1 MEQSAPGIAPCTPLH
16 AIKQS
21 RLPLV
26 SLTKALIMKNFTSI
40 KLIFLLLIA
49 TGLSACNAQGKRNSQ
64 TGSGNA
70 SSDFSPDIEIELTA
84 QPVAMQLLDG
94 PKTNVFHYE
103 ARLLKGSDSNLS
115 EIQGSYLGP
124 IIRVKHG
131 QKIRVIF
138 KNNLPRESII
148 HWHGLHIPPE
158 MDGHPMHAV
167 DNGEQ
172 YVYEFTVVDRP
183 GTYWFHPHPD
193 KITGPQVYRGLA
205 GLFII
210 EDERKSLPSGDQDQ
224 PLVIQDRSFN
234 SDNQLVY
241 VEGSPMQRMQGFLG
255 NQIFINGKKELT
267 QNVKKGTYRLR
278 ILNGSNARIY
288 KLAWS
293 DGSDLKVIA
302 TDGGLL
308 EKPLNKPYLIL
319 APGERVEIWKDFS
332 ATNSGEEITLESLA
346 FSSGTS
352 MGRMGSGGMMGNM
365 GGGMMGGNASF
376 ENGEAMHLYT
386 FNVTGEEG
394 KSLGIPQTLSE
405 IEEIDPVNAVNYD
418 TPKQFHFYHE
428 RMNWVINGETFD
440 MEEVADWEKVK
451 LNTTEVWQFINGD
464 DGSGM
469 GMMQDMMQLPHPA
482 HIHGLQ
488 FQIIERDISGMDAEV
503 WNSVKDGFIN
513 QGWQDTFLL
522 MPGMK
527 VKVVMRFRDFT
538 GKYIYHCHNLEHEDM
553 GMMRNY
559 EVLP

>member
-1 MEQSAPGIAPCTPLH
+1 
-16 AIKQS
+16 
-21 RLPLV
+21 
-26 SLTKALIMKNFTSI
+26 MKNFTSK
-40 KLIFLLLIA
+40 KLIFTLLVVF
-49 TGLSACNAQGKRNSQ
+49 GLNSCNAQGKNNNNS
-64 TGSGNA
+64 GSTEA
-70 SSDFSPDIEIELTA
+70 SKNFIPDIEIGLTA

-94 PKTNVFHYE
+94 NKTEVFKYE
-103 ARLLKGSDSNLS
+103 AKLIKGEDHNLS
-115 EIQGSYLGP
+115 KIEGSYLGP
-124 IIRVKHG
+124 VINVKRG

-148 HWHGLHIPPE
+148 HWHGLHIPPQ
-158 MDGHPMHAV
+158 MDGHPIHAV
-167 DNGEQ
+167 ENGEQ

-210 EDERKSLPSGDQDQ
+210 EDEREGLPAGEFDQ
-224 PLVIQDRSFN
+224 PLVIQDRSFDT
-234 SDNQLVY
+234 DNQLIY
-241 VEGSPMQRMQGFLG
+241 LDGSPMQRMEGFLG
-255 NQIFINGKKELT
+255 NRIFINGQKNQSRNIK
-267 QNVKKGTYRLR
+267 QATYRFR
-278 ILNGSNARIY
+278 VLNGSNARIY

-293 DGSDLKVIA
+293 DNSEIKIIA

-308 EKPLNKPYLIL
+308 EKPVSKPYLIL

-332 ATNSGEEITLESLA
+332 DYTAGDQITLESLT
-346 FSSGTS
+346 FNSGTS
-352 MGRMGSGGMMGNM
+352 MGNM
-365 GGGMMGGNASF
+365 GGGMMGNSGGGMMGGRQGGMMQGNSSP
-376 ENGEAMHLYT
+376 ENGAPMDIYT
-386 FNVTGEEG
+386 LNLTQEKG
-394 KSLGIPQTLSE
+394 KTLKLPQELSQ
-405 IEEIDPVNAVNYD
+405 IEEITPSKAVNFD
-418 TPKQFHFYHE
+418 TPKQFHFYNE

-488 FQIIERDISGMDAEV
+488 FQIIERDVSGMDASV
-503 WNSVKDGFIN
+503 WESVKDGFID

-527 VKVVMRFRDFT
+527 IKVIMTFKDFT

>member
-1 MEQSAPGIAPCTPLH
+1 
-16 AIKQS
+16 
-21 RLPLV
+21 
-26 SLTKALIMKNFTSI
+26 MKNFTSK

-49 TGLSACNAQGKRNSQ
+49 TGLSACNAQGKSNSK
-64 TGSGNA
+64 TGSVKATSN
-70 SSDFSPDIEIELTA
+70 FNPDVEIKMTA
-84 QPVAMQLLDG
+84 QPVSMQLLDG
-94 PKTNVFHYE
+94 KKTNVFHYE
-103 ARLLKGSDSNLS
+103 AKLIKGKARNLS
-115 EIQGSYLGP
+115 EIPGSYLGP
-124 IIRVKHG
+124 VIKIKRG

-158 MDGHPMHAV
+158 MDGHPMHAI

-210 EDERKSLPSGDQDQ
+210 EDELKGLPSGEYDQ
-224 PLVIQDRSFN
+224 PLVIQDRSFD

-241 VEGSPMQRMQGFLG
+241 VEESPMQRMQGFLG
-255 NQIFINGKKELT
+255 DQIFINGKKNLT
-267 QNVKKGTYRLR
+267 QNVNKGTYRFR

-293 DGSDLKVIA
+293 DGSELKVIA

-308 EKPLNKPYLIL
+308 EKSLNKPYLML

-332 ATNSGEEITLESLA
+332 DFKPNDNVTLESLA
-346 FSSGTS
+346 FNSGTS
-352 MGRMGSGGMMGNM
+352 MGRMGGGGMMGNM
-365 GGGMMGGNASF
+365 GGGMMGGNSPGR
-376 ENGEAMHLYT
+376 NGEAMELYT
-386 FNVTGEEG
+386 FIANEDKG
-394 KSLGIPQTLSE
+394 KSLEIPQTLSQIKE
-405 IEEIDPVNAVNYD
+405 IEPTKAVNYD
-418 TPKQFHFYHE
+418 SPKQFHFYNE

-451 LNTTEVWQFINGD
+451 LSTTEVWQFINGD

-488 FQIIERDISGMDAEV
+488 FQIIERDISGMDADV
-503 WNSVKDGFIN
+503 WNSVKDGFIDK
-513 QGWQDTFLL
+513 GWQDTFLL

-527 VKVVMRFRDFT
+527 VKVVMSFRDFT

>member
-1 MEQSAPGIAPCTPLH
+1 
-16 AIKQS
+16 
-21 RLPLV
+21 
-26 SLTKALIMKNFTSI
+26 MKNFTST

-49 TGLSACNAQGKRNSQ
+49 TGLSACNAQGKSNAQ
-64 TGSGNA
+64 NGSGNA

-94 PKTNVFHYE
+94 PKTNIFQYE
-103 ARLLKGSDSNLS
+103 ARLLKGNDSNLS

-138 KNNLPRESII
+138 KNNLPSESII

-210 EDERKSLPSGDQDQ
+210 EDEKKQLPSGAYDQ
-224 PLVIQDRSFN
+224 PLVIQDRSFD
-234 SDNQLVY
+234 SDNQLIY
-241 VEGSPMQRMQGFLG
+241 LEGSPMQRMQGFLG
-255 NQIFINGKKELT
+255 DQIFINGQKKLT
-267 QNVKKGTYRLR
+267 QDVNKGTYRFR

-293 DGSDLKVIA
+293 DDSDIKVIA

-308 EKPLNKPYLIL
+308 EKPLNKPYLML
-319 APGERVEIWKDFS
+319 APGERVEIWKNFS
-332 ATNSGEEITLESLA
+332 ACNSGEKITLESLT
-346 FSSGTS
+346 FNSGTS

-365 GGGMMGGNASF
+365 GGGMMGGNSSS
-376 ENGEAMHLYT
+376 ENGEAMPLYT
-386 FNVTGEEG
+386 FNVTGDKG
-394 KSLGIPQTLSE
+394 KSLELPQTLSK
-405 IEEIDPVNAVNYD
+405 IEEIAAVDAINYD
-418 TPKQFHFYHE
+418 SPKQFHFYHE
-428 RMNWVINGETFD
+428 RMNWVINGETFE

-488 FQIIERDISGMDAEV
+488 FQIIERDISEMNADV
-503 WNSVKDGFIN
+503 WNSVKDGFIDK
-513 QGWQDTFLL
+513 GWQDTFLL

-527 VKVVMRFRDFT
+527 VKVVMSFRDFT

>member
-1 MEQSAPGIAPCTPLH
+1 
-16 AIKQS
+16 
-21 RLPLV
+21 
-26 SLTKALIMKNFTSI
+26 MKNFTFK

-49 TGLSACNAQGKRNSQ
+49 TGLSACNAQGKSNAN
-64 TGSGNA
+64 TGSVEA
-70 SSDFSPDIEIELTA
+70 SSDFTPDVEIELIA
-84 QPVAMQLLDG
+84 QPVTMQLLNG
-94 PKTNVFHYE
+94 RKTDVFHYK
-103 ARLLKGSDSNLS
+103 ARLIKGDDSNLS
-115 EIQGSYLGP
+115 KIEGSYLGP
-124 IIRVKHG
+124 IIKVKRG
-131 QKIRVIF
+131 QKIRVVF

-158 MDGHPMHAV
+158 MDGHPIHAV

-172 YVYEFTVVDRP
+172 YVYEFKVVNRP

-193 KITGPQVYRGLA
+193 KITGPQVYKGLA

-210 EDERKSLPSGDQDQ
+210 EDERTDLPSGEYDQ
-224 PLVIQDRSFN
+224 PLVIQDRSFDEN
-234 SDNQLVY
+234 NQLLY

-255 NQIFINGKKELT
+255 DQIFINGQKKLS
-267 QNVKKGTYRLR
+267 QNVNKGTYRFR

-293 DGSDLKVIA
+293 DDSDVQVIA

-332 ATNSGEEITLESLA
+332 GYNANDKVTLESLA
-346 FSSGTS
+346 FKSGTS
-352 MGRMGSGGMMGNM
+352 MGRMGGGGMMGNM
-365 GGGMMGGNASF
+365 GGGMMGGNASSQ
-376 ENGEAMHLYT
+376 NGEAMHLYT
-386 FNVTGEEG
+386 FNVTMNKG
-394 KSLGIPQTLSE
+394 KILELPQNLADIKK
-405 IEEIDPVNAVNYD
+405 IEPMKAVNYD
-418 TPKQFHFYHE
+418 SPKQFHFYNE

-464 DGSGM
+464 DGSGL
-469 GMMQDMMQLPHPA
+469 GMMQDKLPHPA

-488 FQIIERDISGMDAEV
+488 FQIIERDISDMDPDV
-503 WNSVKDGFIN
+503 WKSVKEGFIDE
-513 QGWQDTFLL
+513 GWQDTFLL

-527 VKVVMRFRDFT
+527 VKVVMSFRDFT